1 MAGRRNLILAA
12 ALVGLLALV
21 AVASRGH
28 SPAGNGT
35 THSID
40 SRVIWEFVL
49 LGFLALFI
57 ISMPVAV
64 WVIVTTR
71 METAAVRQQ
80 KRRQRTLK
88 SLAVLLTILLV
99 AVVVALIRADGAHH
113 HKPKP
118 IATSPTGGAGANT
131 HNNPG
136 KQIPFDWLPAIV
148 MLTLAV
154 VGAVV
159 VAYIMFRRPP
169 RKRQPTEAELAAQ
182 LSAVLDDS
190 LDDLRAERDPRKAV
204 IATYARME
212 TTLAGAGLPRA
223 EAETPLEYLGRVLRE
238 LLHTSAEAVARLTAL
253 FERAKFSPHEI
264 DPGMK
269 ADAIDALVDMRDE
282 LRAAT

>member
-1 MAGRRNLILAA
+1 MILAA
-12 ALVGLLALV
+12 ALVGLIALV

-35 THSID
+35 THAINSKL
-40 SRVIWEFVL
+40 IWEFVL
-49 LGFLALFI
+49 LAVLALFVI
-57 ISMPVAV
+57 CLPVAL
-64 WVIVTTR
+64 WVVVTSR
-71 METAAVRQQ
+71 LETVATQQ
-80 KRRQRTLK
+80 KRRQRTVKRILLF
-88 SLAVLLTILLV
+88 LAMLLV
-99 AVVVALIRADGAHH
+99 AVIVAVIRADRNHH

-118 IATSPTGGAGANT
+118 LVTSPGGGAGLNT
-131 HNNPG
+131 HNRPG
-136 KQIPFDWLPAIV
+136 NQIPFDWLPAIV
-148 MLTLAV
+148 MLSLAV

-159 VAYIMFRRPP
+159 VGYIMLRGPA

-190 LDDLRAERDPRKAV
+190 LDDLRAERDPRTAV

-212 TTLAGAGLPRA
+212 TTLAGAGLPRSV
-223 EAETPLEYLGRVLRE
+223 AETPLEYLGRVLRE

-264 DPGMK
+264 DGGMK
-269 ADAIDALVDMRDE
+269 NDAIEALVDVRDE